1 MTDTMTSRER
11 VLAALNHQEPDR
23 MPVAFDSPECSIH
36 RRAHRRLLDY
46 LGLEGGEETLIDRTL
61 QVVRPDDRLKRRLR
75 TDTYCVVLGE
85 GPITLDSDGT
95 AYTDEWGIRLQ
106 AGGEWFNVVDSPLK
120 EGTLEELRAH
130 PIPDPRA
137 GARTAG
143 LADEARAAAEA
154 GYFVHAGGPWGL
166 FEISSSLRG
175 ATNLYMDM
183 VLNPG
188 YVEALAE
195 RVLEHHFVYYE
206 ALLEA
211 VGAHVDAVAVS
222 DDLGGQ
228 TALLFAPDLFRRI
241 YKPRL
246 ARLVAHIKQL
256 RPGIIVYMHSDGAIF
271 DIIPDLIEAGIDA
284 LNPVQFTA
292 AGMDAGR
299 LKQTF
304 GTDLAFWGGGVDN
317 ELLARGTP
325 QAVAEQVRRQILTLG
340 PGGGYVFASVHNISA
355 EAPPENI
362 VAFFEAAHE
371 YGGYPLPA

>member
-1 MTDTMTSRER
+1 
-11 VLAALNHQEPDR
+11 
-23 MPVAFDSPECSIH
+23 
-36 RRAHRRLLDY
+36 
-46 LGLEGGEETLIDRTL
+46 
-61 QVVRPDDRLKRRLR
+61 
-75 TDTYCVVLGE
+75 
-85 GPITLDSDGT
+85 
-95 AYTDEWGIRLQ
+95 
-106 AGGEWFNVVDSPLK
+106 
-120 EGTLEELRAH
+120 
-130 PIPDPRA
+130 
-137 GARTAG
+137 
-143 LADEARAAAEA
+143 
-154 GYFVHAGGPWGL
+154 
-166 FEISSSLRG
+166 
-175 ATNLYMDM
+175 MDM

-211 VGAHVDAVAVS
+211 VGAHIDAVAVS

-355 EAPPENI
+355 EAPPENV